1 MQEGNI
7 EDDVFRI
14 SDIVRGAHSMVIAIG
29 PGQRDIEGQT
39 STKSMLQ
46 HWGERLWTLPEA
58 LLITSKKSISVYR
71 RGFQE
76 PLLIPKNQFAA
87 MAWAD
92 SVMTRQLVDHYEGTL
107 ILSRLELVTIAMQ
120 CLFVRK
126 TTEYLPVG
134 VSILLFPTSNNIR
147 EIIRT
152 HLWVCCVSDPR
163 STVQT
168 RPSRRSLDCLLP
180 MIVTCCSNV

>member
-39 STKSMLQ
+39 STESMLQ

-58 LLITSKKSISVYR
+58 LLITSKKPISVYR

-126 TTEYLPVG
+126 STEYLPVG
-134 VSILLFPTSNNIR
+134 VSMLLFNFPPLTIVGRSFV
-147 EIIRT
+147 RT
-152 HLWVCCVSDPR
+152 YGSVARQTQDRRFRHALPGVR
-163 STVQT
+163 STVYCQ
-168 RPSRRSLDCLLP
+168 
-180 MIVTCCSNV
+180 